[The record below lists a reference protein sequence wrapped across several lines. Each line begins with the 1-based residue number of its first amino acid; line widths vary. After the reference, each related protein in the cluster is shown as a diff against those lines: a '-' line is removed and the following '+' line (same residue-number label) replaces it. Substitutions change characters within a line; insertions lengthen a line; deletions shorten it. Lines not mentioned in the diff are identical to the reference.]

1 MRAGVN
7 VRSYRPVQVSF
18 RSAKPAAPRLGMSL
32 SSIQRKWL
40 SLMVASALVIGV
52 AGTQFLHGRMVEM
65 RTNAE
70 KVRTVNNHISTENI
84 RLLSMRAQLTSKDH
98 VAALAGKKLNLF
110 EPGQGQVHR
119 M

>member
-18 RSAKPAAPRLGMSL
+18 RSAKPAAPRMSL
-32 SSIQRKWL
+32 NLSSAQRKWL
-40 SLMVASALVIGV
+40 CLMVGSALVIGV
-52 AGTQFLHGRMVEM
+52 TGTQFFHGRMVEM

-70 KVRTVNNHISTENI
+70 KVRTVNGHISTENI

-98 VAALAGKKLNLF
+98 IVALAGKKLNLF
-110 EPGQGQVHR
+110 EPGQGQLHR